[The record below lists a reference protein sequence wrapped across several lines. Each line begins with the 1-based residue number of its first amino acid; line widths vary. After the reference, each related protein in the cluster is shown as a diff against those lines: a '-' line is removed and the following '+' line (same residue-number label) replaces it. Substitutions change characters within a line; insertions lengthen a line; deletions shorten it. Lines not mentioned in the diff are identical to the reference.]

1 MPADAGPGTRSGTG
15 GTTYPDAMVAA
26 DPQTPGLSPPTVAD
40 DLDGA
45 LRARGLRATLQR
57 RLVHEAVVELGHG
70 TPEQVCE
77 QVRTV
82 APSLSPSTVYRTL
95 ELLEELGVVSH
106 THLGHGAPTYHAA
119 THADHL
125 HLVCRRCGA
134 VQEASA
140 AAARQLAAELSGRYG
155 FRADLTH
162 LSVDGVCRGCAA
174 TDHGDGEAPGPA
186 GR

>member
-1 MPADAGPGTRSGTG
+1 MGESGARTPGPGGSE
-15 GTTYPDAMVAA
+15 
-26 DPQTPGLSPPTVAD
+26 

-57 RLVHEAVVELGHG
+57 RLVHGAVVELGHG

-77 QVRTV
+77 RVRAI

-119 THADHL
+119 EHADHL

-140 AAARQLAAELSGRYG
+140 TAAAELAAELRRRYG
-155 FRADLTH
+155 FTPDLTH
-162 LSVDGVCRGCAA
+162 LAVDGVCRDCAGHPDCA
-174 TDHGDGEAPGPA
+174 GRPDPAREAPGP
-186 GR
+186 RER